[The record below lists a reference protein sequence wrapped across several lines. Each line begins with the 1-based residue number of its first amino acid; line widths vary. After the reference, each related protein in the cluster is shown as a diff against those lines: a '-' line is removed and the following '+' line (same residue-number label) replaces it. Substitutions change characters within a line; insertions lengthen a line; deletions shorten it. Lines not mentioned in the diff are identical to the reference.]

1 MTAEARSPDTLYRG
15 LGARLPQC
23 RRERF
28 AVADAVLALDVRDQ
42 EVGGVGRVGVLA
54 TGPPARNAP
63 ATRVRTIGLI
73 PGGASAGLGGLPVAD
88 CLRLSRLPLASVRAQ
103 GA

>member
-28 AVADAVLALDVRDQ
+28 ALADAVLALDVRDQ

-54 TGPPARNAP
+54 TGPPAGNAP